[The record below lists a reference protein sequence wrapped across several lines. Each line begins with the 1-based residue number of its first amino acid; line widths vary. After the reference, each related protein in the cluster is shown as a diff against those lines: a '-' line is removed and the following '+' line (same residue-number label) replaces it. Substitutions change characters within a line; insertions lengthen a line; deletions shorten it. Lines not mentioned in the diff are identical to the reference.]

1 MACSKAHLYDPALK
15 ENQDPVLMKL
25 QSQVKKVVFKLPEL
39 GAEHAGLPSQDFE
52 AADVARILYRAGRA
66 DPCLQ
71 YETEADQ
78 LLLLMHLILKHFAD
92 SEHIEVVKQAQ
103 CMCDVSGTPG
113 IMQAWLSIGV
123 ISQGHVLPHLQ
134 DGSVA

>member
-92 SEHIEVVKQAQ
+92 SGHIEVVKQVLVAGPYLEPLLME
-103 CMCDVSGTPG
+103 CM
-113 IMQAWLSIGV
+113 ALNNFEKFWK
-123 ISQGHVLPHLQ
+123 HVLVSCMP
-134 DGSVA
+134 